1 VEATLPE
8 RAVRRRCRNRPL
20 DADRVAGFIEIEIG
34 SVTVRVGRG
43 TDARTVTAVIRALK
57 ASA

>member
-1 VEATLPE
+1 MEATLPE
-8 RAVRRRCRNRPL
+8 RAVRRRGRNRAL
-20 DADRVAGFIEIEIG
+20 DEDRVAGIIEVEIG

-43 TDARTVTAVIRALK
+43 ADARTVTAVIRALK